1 MILKKMLPGV
11 LKELLMHVPTVLF
24 KVVNWNELVSELPK
38 ISRRVLQKE
47 DFERM
52 FEHQSR
58 LLEAFQIK
66 LTKEQL
72 KSNSHQATRWSGER
86 LLELYFAQLFS
97 SEGLFIDLRS
107 LHFHGHPSYLD
118 WHPTGLWTRFEEKFR
133 QGLLEVYEGFYL
145 EDEAKYHSG
154 LNSIGMLNAEW
165 SDQDKQLLSE
175 LFKAQ
180 FGSALTSEMNFDLD
194 HLRSA
199 ILKMSE
205 FMLKKEVNISKDFL
219 YLGIYLVTL
228 YDHLEKGQIKYP
240 VKDIYLKVRKHFQST
255 AVPQ

>member
-11 LKELLMHVPTVLF
+11 LKELVKHVPTVLF
-24 KVVNWNELVSELPK
+24 KVVDWNELVSELPK

-47 DFERM
+47 DYERM
-52 FEHQSR
+52 FQHQQSFLR
-58 LLEAFQIK
+58 PFQIK
-66 LTKEQL
+66 LTPEAMKG
-72 KSNSHQATRWSGER
+72 NSHQVTKWSGER

-97 SEGLFIDLRS
+97 PEGLFIDLRS
-107 LHFHGHPSYLD
+107 IHFHCDRPWLC
-118 WHPTGLWTRFEEKFR
+118 WHPTGLWTKFSDEFR

-145 EDEAKYHSG
+145 EDEDKYHSG
-154 LNSIGMLNAEW
+154 LRSIGMLNDKW
-165 SDQDKQLLSE
+165 SDQDKKRLSD

-194 HLRSA
+194 HFRSA
-199 ILKMSE
+199 ILRMSE

-228 YDHLEKGQIKYP
+228 YDHLEEGHLKYP
-240 VKDIYLKVRKHFQST
+240 VKDIYLKVRNQFQSN
-255 AVPQ
+255 VGPR